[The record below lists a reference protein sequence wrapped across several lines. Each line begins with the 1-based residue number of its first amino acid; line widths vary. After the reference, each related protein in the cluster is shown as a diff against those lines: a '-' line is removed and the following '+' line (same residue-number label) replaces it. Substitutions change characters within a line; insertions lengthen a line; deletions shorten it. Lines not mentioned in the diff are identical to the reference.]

1 MKKEEQQI
9 KEITGSLS
17 SFLKIL
23 KMRTNPQQNPGEVE
37 VPGDMESVSKKIN
50 EYVHIMGRRRGL
62 IPKDTK
68 IEDMT
73 FDDYYSIL
81 SKIIDPPD
89 SNSASKILGL
99 QKKMFWESLRPFIR
113 DRIFDSP
120 LAPDNQFKNVNQK
133 DKEDE

>member
-89 SNSASKILGL
+89 SN
-99 QKKMFWESLRPFIR
+99 
-113 DRIFDSP
+113 
-120 LAPDNQFKNVNQK
+120 
-133 DKEDE
+133 